1 MSKGARPLTQHG
13 GWWRLLAVTLGLMG
27 FVAVVY
33 TVVVVGGDALTGDTD
48 SPGLLLSILATVIVA
63 LSFARV
69 QAGLERLAA
78 KMGLNGVVTPYDVLS
93 QFSAAVTGMLSPA
106 ETPERMAKIL
116 AEGTGALW
124 AQVWLVVDDDLVLAA
139 AWPPEGEAGHGA
151 PDLRERASAVT
162 SNRERTLPVRHG
174 AQTLGLLRLQERAG
188 LGLTTVEERLFAGL
202 AAQAGAVLRLAA
214 LQAQLM
220 DRHDELV
227 RQAAELQASRQR
239 LILTQDVER
248 RRLERDMHDGA
259 QQHLVALAVNF
270 RLAQTLVEHSPDRAA
285 AVMALQVDASAK
297 AISTLTEMSRGIY
310 PRVLAD
316 RGLRP
321 ALQSAVAASAVP
333 VMVGVGDP
341 GRLPMAVEAAL
352 YFCALE
358 AVQNATKHAAADL
371 VTVDLGQDE
380 ASWRLQVSDDGTGF
394 DFPQVAACG
403 GGSSLL
409 NMTDRLS
416 AVGGSV
422 CVTSRLGAGTTVTA
436 LVARTATPAQAVPGP
451 LVLRAP

>member
-1 MSKGARPLTQHG
+1 
-13 GWWRLLAVTLGLMG
+13 
-27 FVAVVY
+27 
-33 TVVVVGGDALTGDTD
+33 
-48 SPGLLLSILATVIVA
+48 
-63 LSFARV
+63 
-69 QAGLERLAA
+69 
-78 KMGLNGVVTPYDVLS
+78 
-93 QFSAAVTGMLSPA
+93 
-106 ETPERMAKIL
+106 
-116 AEGTGALW
+116 
-124 AQVWLVVDDDLVLAA
+124 
-139 AWPPEGEAGHGA
+139 
-151 PDLRERASAVT
+151 
-162 SNRERTLPVRHG
+162 
-174 AQTLGLLRLQERAG
+174 
-188 LGLTTVEERLFAGL
+188 
-202 AAQAGAVLRLAA
+202 
-214 LQAQLM
+214 
-220 DRHDELV
+220 
-227 RQAAELQASRQR
+227 
-239 LILTQDVER
+239 
-248 RRLERDMHDGA
+248 
-259 QQHLVALAVNF
+259 
-270 RLAQTLVEHSPDRAA
+270 
-285 AVMALQVDASAK
+285 
-297 AISTLTEMSRGIY
+297 MSRGIY

-403 GGSSLL
+403 GGSGLL